1 MFNNDEEKK
10 SFAWMFYCPFS
21 KELRFYFLYKVKNI
35 FCCMCTFKRKKKQ
48 VKLYPNLNIKQFI
61 NMIIQKKKK
70 YSKRKVKKMHKSL
83 ARVWL
88 LLGAEEHEK

>member
-1 MFNNDEEKK
+1 
-10 SFAWMFYCPFS
+10 MFYCPFS
-21 KELRFYFLYKVKNI
+21 KELRFYFLYKVKII
-35 FCCMCTFKRKKKQ
+35 FCCMCTFKRKKKKQ

-61 NMIIQKKKK
+61 NMSKTWLFKKKILK
-70 YSKRKVKKMHKSL
+70 KESKKKMHKSL